1 MNSSQIISKASV
13 VILVCAGFLITGCAH
28 YKEESGRKT
37 EYNGDTGRFETS
49 DYASSSISTSP
60 QKKQPQP
67 ISEKDLK
74 KTN

>member
-1 MNSSQIISKASV
+1 MN
-13 VILVCAGFLITGCAH
+13 

-49 DYASSSISTSP
+49 DYASAGFSTSP
-60 QKKQPQP
+60 RKTSTPP

-74 KTN
+74 KAKEK